1 MSKCRSKNEPE
12 LGYYFERNYVER
24 NVRIL
29 YMKEVIED
37 VVTSQDALQPVLVGQ
52 PLVIPLLPHGDLEA
66 VLLQEHTCPY

>member
-1 MSKCRSKNEPE
+1 MRKCRSKNEPE